1 MFSQANLRVIG
12 KYSLLTSNCNM
23 LQNLLYLAVIITVV
37 YSDCCPKTKINKTP
51 ILCTNKNDIECHMK
65 HYGIYCCNSNVNSAI
80 KRFADI
86 FVEIVSL
93 SCT

>member
-1 MFSQANLRVIG
+1 
-12 KYSLLTSNCNM
+12 M
-23 LQNLLYLAVIITVV
+23 LQNLLYLSVIITVV
-37 YSDCCPKTKINKTP
+37 YSDCCPKTKTNETP
-51 ILCTNKNDIECHMK
+51 VLCTNESDIECHMT
-65 HYGIYCCNSNVNSAI
+65 HYGIYCCNSNVESAM